1 VDIKRPVT
9 GRWLL
14 RVLSKK
20 ELERKLPTKGT
31 LVGNL
36 IDEFRFG

>member
-1 VDIKRPVT
+1 LIRQAG
-9 GRWLL
+9 GRS
-14 RVLSKK
+14 RILSNK